1 MELTEKIILALPSII
16 IAGIVA
22 YIAYQQYE
30 INRQKLKLDL
40 YDRRFKIYSAAIA
53 LVRFAYEPFPD
64 ERYKDIT
71 EKIDNEFTD
80 HLSTAYFL
88 INREAFNILE
98 EIIQEVRDLASAM
111 ESRLS
116 TVKELNQLQE
126 SNIEDRKELNNER
139 KGWDSKIQAIKQSLS
154 NTSRINTVFE
164 PYLDF
169 RNLNLYGRRRR
180 NISK

>member
-1 MELTEKIILALPSII
+1 MELIEKIILALPSII

-64 ERYKDIT
+64 QRYKDIT

-80 HLSTAYFL
+80 HLSAAYFL
-88 INREAFNILE
+88 LNREAFNTLE
-98 EIIQEVRDLASAM
+98 QISQEVRDLASAM

-116 TVKELNQLQE
+116 TVEKLNQLQGANTE
-126 SNIEDRKELNNER
+126 ECEDLNNDRR
-139 KGWDSKIQAIKQSLS
+139 KWNSKIESIRQSLS
-154 NTSRINTVFE
+154 KTHRINSIFL

-169 RNLNLYGRRRR
+169 RSLYYNHNRT
-180 NISK
+180 KK

>member
-1 MELTEKIILALPSII
+1 MELIEKIILALPSII

-53 LVRFAYEPFPD
+53 LVRFAYEPLPD

-80 HLSTAYFL
+80 HLSAAYFL
-88 INREAFNILE
+88 INRESFNTLE

-116 TVKELNQLQE
+116 TVKELKQLQE
-126 SNIEDRKELNNER
+126 SNIEDRKELNNEQ

-169 RNLNLYGRRRR
+169 RNLYGRRRR